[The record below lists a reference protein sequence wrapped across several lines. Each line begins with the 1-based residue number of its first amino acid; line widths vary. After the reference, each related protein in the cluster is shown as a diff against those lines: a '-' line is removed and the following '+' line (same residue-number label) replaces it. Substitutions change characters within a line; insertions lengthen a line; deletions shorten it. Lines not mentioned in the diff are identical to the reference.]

1 MNLTSKKIIF
11 VFSKLEHLLPK
22 ARNQLWWKL
31 SVQLKHH
38 GRMENIRGK
47 IIKALFL
54 QLAQDVKLTSLVI
67 PVLICYYRHG
77 YKMEFDQRIRHH
89 GGWRLSSSSTKINL
103 QNQASDDEN
112 AAESIT
118 FV

>member
-1 MNLTSKKIIF
+1 M
-11 VFSKLEHLLPK
+11 LPK

-54 QLAQDVKLTSLVI
+54 QLAQVI
-67 PVLICYYRHG
+67 LNGQIDQFG
-77 YKMEFDQRIRHH
+77 Y
-89 GGWRLSSSSTKINL
+89 SSVDMLL
-103 QNQASDDEN
+103 QTWLQDG
-112 AAESIT
+112 
-118 FV
+118 V

>member
-1 MNLTSKKIIF
+1 M
-11 VFSKLEHLLPK
+11 LPK

-54 QLAQDVKLTSLVI
+54 QLAQV
-67 PVLICYYRHG
+67 VLEKIDRFG
-77 YKMEFDQRIRHH
+77 D
-89 GGWRLSSSSTKINL
+89 SSVNILFQTWL
-103 QNQASDDEN
+103 QDG
-112 AAESIT
+112 
-118 FV
+118 V

>member
-1 MNLTSKKIIF
+1 M
-11 VFSKLEHLLPK
+11 LPK

-54 QLAQDVKLTSLVI
+54 QLAQV
-67 PVLICYYRHG
+67 VLEINFYNQI
-77 YKMEFDQRIRHH
+77 DQF
-89 GGWRLSSSSTKINL
+89 GDSSVNL
-103 QNQASDDEN
+103 LLQTWLQDG
-112 AAESIT
+112 
-118 FV
+118 V

>member
-1 MNLTSKKIIF
+1 M
-11 VFSKLEHLLPK
+11 LPK

-54 QLAQDVKLTSLVI
+54 QLAQLVYEKLTRLVI

-77 YKMEFDQRIRHH
+77 YKMEFDQRICHH
-89 GGWRLSSSSTKINL
+89 GGWRLSSSSTKIHL

>member
-1 MNLTSKKIIF
+1 
-11 VFSKLEHLLPK
+11 
-22 ARNQLWWKL
+22 
-31 SVQLKHH
+31 
-38 GRMENIRGK
+38 MENIRGK

-54 QLAQDVKLTSLVI
+54 QLAQVVLEKLTDLVI
-67 PVLICYYRHG
+67 PVLIYYFRHG
-77 YKMEFDQRIRHH
+77 YKMEFDQRICHH

-118 FV
+118 FFGS